1 MQQWSKQ
8 RIRVDMMGCGRRI
21 TSTIGGEVFVEPPSA
36 ARIVALLASVVDIDE
51 IVGLEYELPRT
62 EAR

>member
-1 MQQWSKQ
+1 MT
-8 RIRVDMMGCGRRI
+8 GCGRRI
-21 TSTIGGEVFVEPPSA
+21 TATIGGEVVVEPPSA
-36 ARIVALLASVVDIDE
+36 ARIVALLASVVDIDKIVGLDIDE